1 MTRQAFERGDW
12 QTMIV
17 AHGLEINHLAECMG
31 CESCFAAKADPGADG
46 DLPLHQG
53 PLAFVNARKQEAS
66 VSAAAQKTAVLL
78 CLG

>member
-12 QTMIV
+12 QTMID
-17 AHGLEINHLAECMG
+17 AHALESSHQAESMG
-31 CESCFAAKADPGADG
+31 FESCFAAKADPGADG
-46 DLPLHQG
+46 GLPLHQG
-53 PLAFVNARKQEAS
+53 PSAFVNARKQGAS